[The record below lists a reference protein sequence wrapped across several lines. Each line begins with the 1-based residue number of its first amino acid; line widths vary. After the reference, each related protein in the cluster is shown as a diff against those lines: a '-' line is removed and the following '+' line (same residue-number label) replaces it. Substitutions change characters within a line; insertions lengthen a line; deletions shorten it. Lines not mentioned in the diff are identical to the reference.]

1 MLKIYTYTIALFVFI
16 VSFTIDG
23 SALNPF
29 TSAFAD
35 EGTVP
40 IPDPTSL
47 VLIGMGL
54 FGLAGVSRNKSKK

>member
-1 MLKIYTYTIALFVFI
+1 MIALFVFFF
-16 VSFTIDG
+16 SFTVDASG
-23 SALNPF
+23 FTPF

-47 VLIGMGL
+47 LLIGMGL